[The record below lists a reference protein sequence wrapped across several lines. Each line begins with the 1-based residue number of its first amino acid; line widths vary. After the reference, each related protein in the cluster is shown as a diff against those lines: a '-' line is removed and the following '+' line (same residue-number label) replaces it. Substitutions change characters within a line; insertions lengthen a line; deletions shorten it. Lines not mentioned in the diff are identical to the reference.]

1 MTTDPPTLL
10 RPGGVPREAIEA
22 IVGEVRVLGRTF
34 EEGES
39 LPAPGL
45 TARHYAPSAR
55 VMLCA
60 PSPEAFYGTLKDTL
74 SRYAFVG
81 AMRPDGWKLPDS
93 NRLRVYEWGAWG
105 DWETLAQRLFF
116 GLRALESLGVHA
128 IVCPLPPEEGL
139 ARALRDRLQRAAAE

>member
-1 MTTDPPTLL
+1 
-10 RPGGVPREAIEA
+10 
-22 IVGEVRVLGRTF
+22 
-34 EEGES
+34 
-39 LPAPGL
+39 
-45 TARHYAPSAR
+45 
-55 VMLCA
+55 MLCA

-93 NRLRVYEWGAWG
+93 NRLRVFEWGAWG

-128 IVCPLPPEEGL
+128 IVCHCRPKRAWRVRCATVCSAPLPSSQSRHLVSNPLLKVPPASRGNRTR
-139 ARALRDRLQRAAAE
+139 ARFPSRSGGNLRRGGMQHYPV